1 MMDQGVQWSAF
12 QGYTMVSNGT
22 PRVVAL
28 EVKELV
34 TRGHEGSLLVF
45 DRGTGVQVDIDLRG
59 SSDDVARWVEAQGL
73 GENGTGASPSEASS
87 ADVYADADA
96 AAARASAATVT
107 AESAARRAPGRPRL
121 GVVSREITLLP
132 RHWDWLNSQSG
143 GASAAIRRLVDDA
156 KVRLAEQDR
165 QRAAKDRTYRFMS
178 SIGGNLPGFEEATRA
193 LFANDSQAFQSH
205 LEGWPGDVRDL
216 VLELAANG
224 IPRR

>member
-1 MMDQGVQWSAF
+1 MMDQGVRWSAF
-12 QGYTMVSNGT
+12 QGYTMVSNGP

-59 SSDDVARWVEAQGL
+59 SSDDVARWVEAQGF
-73 GENGTGASPSEASS
+73 GENGAGASW
-87 ADVYADADA
+87 
-96 AAARASAATVT
+96 AATDAEAAGASTAPGT
-107 AESAARRAPGRPRL
+107 AESAVRRAPGRPRL

-132 RHWDWLNSQSG
+132 RHWDWLNTQSG

-156 KVRLAEQDR
+156 KVRLSDQDR
-165 QRAAKDRTYRFMS
+165 QRTAKDRTYRFMS

-193 LFANDSQAFQSH
+193 LFANDSQAFQLH

-224 IPRR
+224 MPRR